1 MLGMSKRLR
10 PSSGNWEA
18 LRDLKV
24 KKARIEA
31 DVELRRLETD
41 QVRHAERKAAAE
53 AEIAST
59 GETEASLRAR
69 EVRGRRWGVLF
80 VLAAGI
86 AIASAWWSAD
96 WFLSLGW
103 EKALLAV
110 TIFVL
115 PLIGWM
121 TLLTF
126 SKEILQTLDLRK
138 IFAGMGLVI
147 VLSSAAAVAALGWG
161 RMLGVGLQEEQRQMQ
176 QVEIDQGLANGA
188 SAARRARIES
198 AKRVLNGVAGLAVIF
213 LAIAGEVAAGIA
225 YHEWAKHRDIVGTVR
240 PFFRRRDALADA
252 LATNEA
258 TQEAVRRRPEILE
271 AALTVEGLEAE
282 AAGERRAQSF
292 LPTVRWIVGGF
303 VALLALLAAAMA
315 FAEPAKPGVSVVVLD
330 LSTSVTPAEFSEN
343 ARAIEGLIRRLPAGG
358 AEIRI
363 LAVDEAS
370 FGRGPLFSARS
381 PQDAG
386 RFGEYLDDWRSRT
399 LRAWEKRVAGL
410 TPAAR
415 GSDVIGAI
423 ARAALELEEAPEARK
438 RLVILS
444 DMRQV
449 GRGLNFEK
457 AIADPA
463 PLVERV
469 KREQTVPALAGVEVW
484 VLGAETR
491 GIDEGHWRRLRSFW
505 TEYFKAA
512 GAELKAFSPN
522 RRLTE
527 R

>member
-1 MLGMSKRLR
+1 MTVLGESKQLR
-10 PSSGNWEA
+10 AFGTNWEA
-18 LRDLKV
+18 IRDLKV
-24 KKARIEA
+24 KKARLEA
-31 DVELRRLETD
+31 DVELRRLEEEDRRLT
-41 QVRHAERKAAAE
+41 ERRASTE

-59 GETEASLRAR
+59 GESEASLRAR
-69 EVRGRRWGVLF
+69 QVRGRRWGLLF
-80 VLAAGI
+80 ILAAGI

-103 EKALLAV
+103 EKVLLAV

-126 SKEILQTLDLRK
+126 SKEILHEWNLRK
-138 IFAGMGLVI
+138 VFAGMGLVI
-147 VLSSAAAVAALGWG
+147 VLSSAAAVAALGWA

-176 QVEIDQGLANGA
+176 QADIDQGPANDA
-188 SAARRARIES
+188 SAARRTRIET
-198 AKRVLNGVAGLAVIF
+198 AKRLLNGVAGLAVIF

-240 PFFRRRDALADA
+240 PFFVRRERLADA
-252 LATNEA
+252 MAANAA
-258 TQEAVRRRPEILE
+258 TQEAVRKRPEILE

-282 AAGERRAQSF
+282 AAAQSF
-292 LPTVRWIVGGF
+292 SPTARWIVGGF
-303 VALLALLAAAMA
+303 VALVALLIAAMVA
-315 FAEPAKPGVSVVVLD
+315 FAEPVKPGNTVVILD
-330 LSTSVTPAEFSEN
+330 LSDSVNADEFAEN
-343 ARAIEGLIRRLPAGG
+343 LRAVEGMIRRLPAGG
-358 AEIRI
+358 AELRV

-370 FGRGPLFSARS
+370 FGRGPLFAVRS

-386 RFGEYLDDWRSRT
+386 RFGEYLDDWRSKA
-399 LRAWEKRVAGL
+399 LRAWGKRAAGL
-410 TPAAR
+410 KPIAR
-415 GSDVIGAI
+415 GSDVIGAL
-423 ARAALELEEAPEARK
+423 ARAALEFEEAPDAKK

-457 AIADPA
+457 TVAEPG

-469 KREQTVPALAGVEVW
+469 KREQMTPALAGVEVL

-491 GIDEGHWRRLRSFW
+491 GIDDGHWRRLRSFW

-512 GAELKAFSPN
+512 GAELKAFSPS